1 MKQWIFIAAATFG
14 LSACKKVE
22 GEGGTSTIKGK
33 IYIHDYNSVG
43 TLLAEYDGAKED
55 VFIIY
60 GDEDLT
66 YDDKMDASYDGSFE
80 FKYLENGTYTI
91 FAYEDC
97 LECPSGEKEVK
108 VTVKIDKKKSVIDLG
123 QIILKK

>member
-33 IYIHDYNSVG
+33 IYIHNYNSVG
-43 TLLAEYDGAKED
+43 TLISEYDGAKED

-60 GDEDLT
+60 GDKDQT

-97 LECPSGEKEVK
+97 AECPSAEKEVK
-108 VTVKIDKKKSVIDLG
+108 ITVTIDKKKSVIDLG
-123 QIILKK
+123 EIILKK